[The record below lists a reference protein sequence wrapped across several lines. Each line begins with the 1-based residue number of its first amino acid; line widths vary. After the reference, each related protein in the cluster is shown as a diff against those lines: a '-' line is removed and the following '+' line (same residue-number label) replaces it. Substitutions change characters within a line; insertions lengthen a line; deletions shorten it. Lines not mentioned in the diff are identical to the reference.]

1 MRSKEDNRLYEE
13 IKDLDKLKQV
23 VENYLSDFNMVSKAP
38 MDLVIFGFFIEHL
51 SRISRI
57 LKQPNGHGLLIG
69 IGGTGRSSVT
79 KLATFIADF
88 ELFQVEMTK
97 KYTINEWRADMK
109 TLVRKAGENGTNI
122 VFLFV
127 DHQIKDETF
136 LEDINMLLNSGDI
149 PTLFENEERLEI
161 IEKVR
166 KDALKQDNLG

>member
-1 MRSKEDNRLYEE
+1 M
-13 IKDLDKLKQV
+13 
-23 VENYLSDFNMVSKAP
+23 
-38 MDLVIFGFFIEHL
+38 
-51 SRISRI
+51 
-57 LKQPNGHGLLIG
+57 
-69 IGGTGRSSVT
+69 T
-79 KLATFIADF
+79 KLAAFIADF

-109 TLVRKAGENGTNI
+109 TLVRKAGETGANI

-161 IEKVR
+161 IEKVG
-166 KDALKQDNLG
+166 KLVL